1 MVRYLKKVI
10 VKLYLLYIYIIIIII
25 IIIIIHR
32 QSPMYFSSRRS
43 EFIFCILRL
52 LISLSHDPFELFH

>member
-10 VKLYLLYIYIIIIII
+10 VKLYLLYIYIIII